1 MPTETSSG
9 PAPSI
14 RSDPRLA
21 KAMSSPVRIR
31 ILGMLNEAVL
41 SPKQVAE
48 RLGEPLENVSYHVR
62 LLRDLG
68 CIELVRTEKRRG
80 ATAHFYRATTRAFID
95 SDVSA
100 GLDAEARSAMTS
112 TILQESFRLAYTA
125 AARGT
130 FDSRTD
136 RHLSM
141 TNLTLTDAGWAELN
155 VLLDELL
162 ESALRLHAEAL
173 SPEAADED
181 KVRAD
186 LVLAHFPAAP
196 AD

>member
-1 MPTETSSG
+1 VPTETSAEN
-9 PAPSI
+9 PPSI

-100 GLDAEARSAMTS
+100 GLDDEARSAITS

-141 TNLTLTDAGWAELN
+141 TNLTLTDAGWTELN
-155 VLLDELL
+155 LLLDGLVEN
-162 ESALRLHAEAL
+162 ALRLQAQAL
-173 SPEAADED
+173 APEAADED
-181 KVRAD
+181 KVRTD
-186 LVLAHFPAAP
+186 LILAHFPAAP

>member
-1 MPTETSSG
+1 MTTAET
-9 PAPSI
+9 PRSI
-14 RSDPRLA
+14 RNDARLA

-95 SDVSA
+95 STASSD
-100 GLDAEARSAMTS
+100 LDLEARAAITS
-112 TILQESFRLAYTA
+112 TILRESFRLAYTA

-141 TNLTLTDAGWAELN
+141 TNLTLTEAGWGELN
-155 VLLDELL
+155 AVLDEVV
-162 ESALRLHAEAL
+162 ETALRLQAEAL

-181 KVRAD
+181 KVRTD

>member
-1 MPTETSSG
+1 MTTAET
-9 PAPSI
+9 PRSI
-14 RSDPRLA
+14 RNDARLA

-95 SDVSA
+95 STASSD
-100 GLDAEARSAMTS
+100 LDLEARAAITS

-141 TNLTLTDAGWAELN
+141 TNLTLTEAGWRELN
-155 VLLDELL
+155 AVLDEVV
-162 ESALRLHAEAL
+162 ETALRLQAEAL

-181 KVRAD
+181 KVRTD

>member
-1 MPTETSSG
+1 MTTAET
-9 PAPSI
+9 PRSI
-14 RSDPRLA
+14 RNDPRLA

-95 SDVSA
+95 STASA
-100 GLDAEARSAMTS
+100 DLDEDARAAITS
-112 TILQESFRLAYTA
+112 TILQEGFRLAYTA

-141 TNLTLTDAGWAELN
+141 TNLTLTEAGWRELN
-155 VLLDELL
+155 AVLDEAI
-162 ESALRLHAEAL
+162 ETALRLQAEAL
-173 SPEAADED
+173 SPEAADEE
-181 KVRAD
+181 KLRTD